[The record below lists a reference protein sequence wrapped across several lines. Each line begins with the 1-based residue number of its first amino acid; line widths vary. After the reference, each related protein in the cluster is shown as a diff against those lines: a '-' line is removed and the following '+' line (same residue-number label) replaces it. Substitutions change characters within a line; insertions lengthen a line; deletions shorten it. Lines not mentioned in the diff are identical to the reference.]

1 MFSRIHMIN
10 EPVAVKPVLI
20 ANSRTNRIS
29 QLEGRITA
37 KKYSLSIS

>member
-1 MFSRIHMIN
+1 M
-10 EPVAVKPVLI
+10 EPIAVKPGLI

-37 KKYSLSIS
+37 KKI